1 MYLSICTCVYIFAA
15 HPPIHPVKAV
25 ELADLENDEE
35 RGVYELITRHFLA
48 CCAQDA
54 KGSQTKI
61 KVEIPLGG
69 EVKHDH
75 MSSTRM
81 RRVVKTFVTIT
92 ALLCD
97 GADDPRAELDECL

>member
-1 MYLSICTCVYIFAA
+1 M
-15 HPPIHPVKAV
+15 KAV
-25 ELADLENDEE
+25 ELADLESDEE

-69 EVKHDH
+69 EVEYQHTYTHKIHFDF
-75 MSSTRM
+75 MKQRM
-81 RRVVKTFVTIT
+81 H
-92 ALLCD
+92 
-97 GADDPRAELDECL
+97 